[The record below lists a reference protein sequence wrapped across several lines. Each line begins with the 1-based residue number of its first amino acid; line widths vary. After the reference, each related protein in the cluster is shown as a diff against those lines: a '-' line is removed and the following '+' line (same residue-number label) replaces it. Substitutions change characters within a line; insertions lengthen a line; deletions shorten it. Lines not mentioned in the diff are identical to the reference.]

1 MRARTTKREK
11 LKSQKTPQH
20 LTTAAF
26 TPNLIESMLKGYKN
40 KLI

>member
-11 LKSQKTPQH
+11 LRSQKTPH